1 MHYTVCKGY
10 FTFAEETITG
20 RMNCSTKYWNWS
32 LAPSFDSSWRRSP
45 KQSGTKTFTDD
56 FTSMDTSLDFPEHFW
71 KIQSVLLSAV
81 TEIQCIY
88 QRYFKTS
95 GLKCW
100 SNIFKEKGL
109 KILSDK
115 QDLFCRVWCC
125 NLTVMW
131 KALYD
136 ILITFIGNT
145 FAGESFNNN

>member
-1 MHYTVCKGY
+1 MQKKPLQGGWTALQNTETDLWRHHLTVHEEDPLKK
-10 FTFAEETITG
+10 AEQ
-20 RMNCSTKYWNWS
+20 KHS
-32 LAPSFDSSWRRSP
+32 LMISSFSLQWTLVWIFQ
-45 KQSGTKTFTDD
+45 KMSGKF
-56 FTSMDTSLDFPEHFW
+56 
-71 KIQSVLLSAV
+71 KSVLLSAV

-100 SNIFKEKGL
+100 FNIFKEKGL

-115 QDLFCRVWCC
+115 QDLFCRVWFC
-125 NLTVMW
+125 NLTVML